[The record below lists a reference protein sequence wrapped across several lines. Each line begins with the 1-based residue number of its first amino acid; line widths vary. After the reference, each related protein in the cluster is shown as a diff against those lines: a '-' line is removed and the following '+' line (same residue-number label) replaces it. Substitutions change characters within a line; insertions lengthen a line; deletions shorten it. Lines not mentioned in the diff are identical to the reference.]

1 MILIEKNSSLE
12 IGIINKILVVL
23 IVFVML
29 FMSTSIF
36 FKIDFLETG
45 SQNYVL
51 ESKLDINT
59 FEDISQELILI
70 IDSQV
75 KKLSK
80 NGEVSS
86 WNFNKESFLQE
97 IFVANNPKANN
108 VILPKQVETHID
120 VTYNQYEVKILKDNS
135 KFYFKTEKEATE
147 FEEEI
152 KENVEITKMEVA
164 SLDKISSKEDIDKKI
179 SELKSEN
186 EIMVAKVTSRGSSN
200 RSSTKGILPLTNYAY
215 ISSYFRSYNRK
226 NHTGVDFAATK
237 GTKILAYK
245 SGKVIR
251 ASWNGNY
258 GMCIEIQH
266 SNGEKTRYAHCSGY
280 NVKVGKTVSQGQV
293 IGYVGSTGNSTG
305 PHLHFEI
312 IKNGTFVNP
321 LNYI

>member
-179 SELKSEN
+179 SELKSKN

-215 ISSYFRSYNRK
+215 ISSYFRSSNRK